1 VLFPELSVLADTT
14 PLDGFYNMA
23 LDEALLDS
31 TERPVLRLYR
41 WDGPWI
47 SFGYFGRNDSI
58 AKLHPGRPRVRRW
71 TGGGIVEH
79 GNDLTY
85 SLIVPASHPFALIPA
100 STSYRMVHEAI
111 GPAFGP
117 RTQLAPAPK
126 TPSAPD
132 SHCFAAPASGDLLEG
147 DAKIA
152 GAAQRRT
159 KAGLLH
165 QGSIRPCPPELW
177 NQLPTLLAHSI
188 FPETPTPAQTNAARA
203 LAASRYG
210 SPDWLGR
217 R

>member
-1 VLFPELSVLADTT
+1 MLADST

-31 TERPVLRLYR
+31 IKHPVLRLYR

-47 SFGYFGRNDSI
+47 SFGYFGRSDSI
-58 AKLHPGRPRVRRW
+58 ARLHPGRPQVRRW

-85 SLIVPASHPFALIPA
+85 SLIIPCDHPFAQIPA

-117 RTQLAPAPK
+117 RTRLAPNPS
-126 TPSAPD
+126 TPSVPD

-147 DAKIA
+147 ESKIA

-159 KAGLLH
+159 KSGLLH
-165 QGSIRPCPPELW
+165 QGSISPCPPDLW
-177 NQLPTLLAHSI
+177 TQLPTLLARS
-188 FPETPTPAQTNAARA
+188 FSQENPTPEQTKAARA

-210 SPDWLGR
+210 SPEWLSR